1 MIEANML
8 NARPN
13 AQINAY
19 SKSALSEPS
28 GLKYDMIPPINK
40 GWDTLRVKNM

>member
-8 NARPN
+8 SVRPN

-19 SKSALSEPS
+19 SKFAFSELFE
-28 GLKYDMIPPINK
+28 LKNDNIPPINR
-40 GWDTLRVKNM
+40 G